1 MNRFGIVA
9 GVIVIFSSSG
19 LARARDAS
27 SNGGIVVNA
36 EGCDDLRAPEIE
48 RVLRIELAA
57 VSDQWSGPEP
67 MRVELTCEGAQ
78 VRVVAIDPVTDKR
91 LSRDVQLRRVRD
103 RDRTVALLV
112 SQLFLT
118 SWSELLIRPDP
129 ETPLPLPARPVPT
142 AAPIAQAAEG
152 LARRAIT
159 PPSWSW
165 YVAIAGGPRV
175 RDPASPVV
183 GGRAAMR
190 PSVLLDRHW
199 SLALELGYERGAATR
214 ASGSVGYS
222 LASAALGA
230 GFSTTP
236 MGPLV
241 FELGARAGAAYVD
254 LHGDAALGSVVG
266 TSASG
271 TAFELALGLGPT
283 LLVGPTR
290 IGLELAG
297 GVTAPRV
304 VAHVARDTDV
314 ALGGLWAGANVVVGV
329 AEAQR

>member
-1 MNRFGIVA
+1 MNWFGVVA
-9 GVIVIFSSSG
+9 AAIALLLSSG
-19 LARARDAS
+19 HARAREAS
-27 SNGGIVVNA
+27 GSGGIAVTA

-48 RVLRIELAA
+48 RVLHIELAA
-57 VSDQWSGPEP
+57 VSDQWTGPEP

-118 SWSELLIRPDP
+118 SWSELLLRPDP
-129 ETPLPLPARPVPT
+129 ETPLPAPARPAPT
-142 AAPIAQAAEG
+142 RAPILQAAEG
-152 LARRAIT
+152 LARKAIA

-165 YVAIAGGPRV
+165 YVAIVGGPRV
-175 RDPASPVV
+175 RDFASPVIS
-183 GGRAAMR
+183 GRAAMR

-236 MGPLV
+236 MGPLA
-241 FELGARAGAAYVD
+241 FDFGARAGAAYVD
-254 LHGDAALGSVVG
+254 LHGDAALGNVVG

-283 LLVGPTR
+283 LLFGPTR
-290 IGLELAG
+290 VGLELAG
-297 GVTAPRV
+297 GATAPRV

-314 ALGGLWAGANVVVGV
+314 ALGGLWAGANLVVGV